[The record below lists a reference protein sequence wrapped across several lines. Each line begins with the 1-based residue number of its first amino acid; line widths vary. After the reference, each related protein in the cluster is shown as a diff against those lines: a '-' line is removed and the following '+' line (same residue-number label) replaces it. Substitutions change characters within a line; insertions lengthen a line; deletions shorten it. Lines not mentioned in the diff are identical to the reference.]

1 MESSFYPYIGGFC
14 WVGLLLMVGTIIR
27 AKVKIFQTMLFP
39 ASLIGGILGFV
50 LINLGLI
57 GMPSSFGWKA
67 LTPSVFSMLTFHL
80 FAFGFVGIGLLES
93 SGDNKEGTGKVIAR
107 GAFWMALIFGFLFSI
122 QALIG
127 KGTFDLW
134 KMFFGGDFFTGNGYL
149 LGAGFT
155 QGPGQTQ
162 AYATIWEHTYQV
174 ANALNVGLAFAAV
187 GFLVAGVV
195 GVPLAYYG
203 IRRGWISLSE
213 EDGKPGSLPQTFLK
227 GLMDKD
233 DHPCC
238 AQATTH
244 PANIDSV
251 GFHFGLMFALYGGA
265 YAWGLA
271 WFLYL
276 PKGINGLGFGLVFC
290 WGMFLAMITR
300 KIMKKIK
307 ISHLID
313 PETTRRLT
321 GTTVDFMICAVFM
334 GIQVR
339 ELADVAGPFLVSM
352 TLASIATLFFCVW
365 FGRRAPEHGFERGLT
380 LFGYCTGTAASGLLL
395 LRIVD
400 PDFKTPVVVEVGMM
414 NVFTMVIFKPI
425 SWSMPFVPV
434 EGFPM
439 FWIFVGVIVI
449 TPIVMYFLKMIRKP
463 AF

>member
-1 MESSFYPYIGGFC
+1 MESSFYPYIGAFC
-14 WVGLLLMVGTIIR
+14 WVGLLLMVGTVIR
-27 AKVKIFQTMLFP
+27 AKVKIFQTLLFP
-39 ASLIGGILGFV
+39 ASLIGGLLGFA
-50 LINLGLI
+50 LINMGVV
-57 GMPSSFGWKA
+57 GMPSSLGWKA

-93 SGDNKEGTGKVIAR
+93 KGKDEKETGKVITR
-107 GAFWMALIFGFLFSI
+107 GAFWIALIFGFLFSV

-127 KGTFDLW
+127 KGTFEVW
-134 KMFFGGDFFTGNGYL
+134 KSIFGGDFATINGYL

-155 QGPGQTQ
+155 QGPGQAQ

-174 ANALNVGLAFAAV
+174 AHAISIGLAFAAV

-195 GVPLAYYG
+195 GVPLAFYG
-203 IRRGWISLSE
+203 IRRGWVTLEEEASGKLSHV
-213 EDGKPGSLPQTFLK
+213 FLK

-233 DHPCC
+233 NHPSC

-251 GFHFGLMFALYGGA
+251 GFHFGLMFALYGAA

-271 WFLYL
+271 WFLYM

-307 ISHLID
+307 INHLID

-334 GIQVR
+334 GIEVQ
-339 ELADVAGPFLVSM
+339 ELSDVAGPFIISM
-352 TLASIATLFFCVW
+352 VLASIATLYICIW
-365 FGRRAPEHGFERGLT
+365 FGRRSPEYGFERGLT

-400 PDFKTPVVVEVGMM
+400 PDFKTPVVVEVGLM
-414 NVFTMVIFKPI
+414 NVFATIIFKPI

-439 FWIFVGVIVI
+439 LWIFVGVIVV

>member
-93 SGDNKEGTGKVIAR
+93 SSDNKEGTGKVIAR

-203 IRRGWISLSE
+203 IRRGWISLNE
-213 EDGKPGSLPQTFLK
+213 EGGTPGSLPQTFLK

-334 GIQVR
+334 GIKPTALTSV
-339 ELADVAGPFLVSM
+339 VIPFSVSIVIASFL
-352 TLASIATLFFCVW
+352 TLWACLW
-365 FGRRAPEHGFERGLT
+365 FGRRAPSLGFARAVT
-380 LFGYCTGTAASGLLL
+380 MFGYCTGTGASGLML
-395 LRIVD
+395 LRLVD
-400 PDFKTPVVVEVGMM
+400 PEYATPVALEVGLMGL
-414 NVFTMVIFKPI
+414 VTFVVFKPI
-425 SWSMPFVPV
+425 SLCMPFAAAPD
-434 EGFPM
+434 FPM
-439 FWIFVGVIVI
+439 IWIFVGTAIL
-449 TPIVMYFLKMIRKP
+449 TPLVMYVMRLVGRRQF
-463 AF
+463 